1 MMKSKFTLIELAVVV
16 VVMIVLATAVAAM
29 TWKLFQNFGIL

>member
-1 MMKSKFTLIELAVVV
+1 MMKSKFTLIELAVV

>member
-1 MMKSKFTLIELAVVV
+1 MKSKFTLIELAVV